1 MNEKSQKLMENIL
14 TDESV
19 LEKIK
24 NTEPISIT
32 DLDDWDRQEK
42 IQRIRENIYSIFRPI
57 KRLFK
62 SKKEDKTR
70 SEEIQNMLDNLSL
83 ETNIENK

>member
-1 MNEKSQKLMENIL
+1 MNEKNQNL
-14 TDESV
+14 T
-19 LEKIK
+19 EKIK
-24 NTEPISIT
+24 NKEPISIT

-62 SKKEDKTR
+62 SKKDDKKR

-83 ETNIENK
+83 ETNIDNR